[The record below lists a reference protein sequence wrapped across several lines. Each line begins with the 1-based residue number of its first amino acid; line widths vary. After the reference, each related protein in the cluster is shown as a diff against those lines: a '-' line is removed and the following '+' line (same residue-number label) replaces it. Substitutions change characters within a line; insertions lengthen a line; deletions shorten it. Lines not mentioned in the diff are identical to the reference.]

1 MPPIAAIAHT
11 APNRSEM
18 ISADGLYHVAYK
30 SSIADARHGS
40 FGPGRMSRIVE
51 NVRVLLRPPGLQVPL
66 DNLSLLH
73 GEIGS
78 MFDCHRR
85 YIQKAS
91 LMYCAVSIGHRFIS
105 ILRSALSIMLQPS
118 GLYGA
123 SD

>member
-51 NVRVLLRPPGLQVPL
+51 NVRVPLRPPGLQVPAAVEYRGGTQAL
-66 DNLSLLH
+66 AFQTIEEKIRQNTRAILQASRNRKVSPRKMAVELARERVLSAM
-73 GEIGS
+73 S
-78 MFDCHRR
+78 
-85 YIQKAS
+85 
-91 LMYCAVSIGHRFIS
+91 YCRF
-105 ILRSALSIMLQPS
+105 
-118 GLYGA
+118 
-123 SD
+123 